1 MSNKPTLKTKIPYVD
16 NNNAIEDVVSYM
28 AKTLNSSFLP
38 SISDLLPLGSI
49 LQSIYSEDVFKSQV
63 GSNWSQIG
71 TTVISGIT
79 INIFQKIN

>member
-1 MSNKPTLKTKIPYVD
+1 MFSRPILKNRVPYVD
-16 NNNAIEDVVSYM
+16 NNNTVEDVVNYM
-28 AKTLNSSFLP
+28 AKTLNSSFGS

-49 LQSIYSEDVFKSQV
+49 LQSISSEDVFKSQI

-71 TTVISGIT
+71 TTVVSGIT